1 MLYLG
6 HPSTGLFIC
15 NISMFQVYPN
25 VSDNRQAAL
34 PPGSFLTCSADDTV
48 RVWNIE
54 EGENQDSLIQVSEV
68 STFVYIVWFVSF
80 NNF

>member
-1 MLYLG
+1 MTRFDLLKSDFS
-6 HPSTGLFIC
+6 P
-15 NISMFQVYPN
+15 QVYPN

-54 EGENQDSLIQVSEV
+54 EGENHMSNRNNHG
-68 STFVYIVWFVSF
+68 SF
-80 NNF
+80 TNVKTD

>member
-1 MLYLG
+1 
-6 HPSTGLFIC
+6 
-15 NISMFQVYPN
+15 MFQAYPN

-68 STFVYIVWFVSF
+68 CTIVYIVWFVSF

>member
-1 MLYLG
+1 MHLSARATYLHPYGEVLLYLEQ
-6 HPSTGLFIC
+6 SLT
-15 NISMFQVYPN
+15 MFDVVTFDFSLQVYPN

-54 EGENQDSLIQVSEV
+54 EGENRC
-68 STFVYIVWFVSF
+68 STG
-80 NNF
+80 

>member
-1 MLYLG
+1 
-6 HPSTGLFIC
+6 
-15 NISMFQVYPN
+15 MFHLLKFDFSLQVYPN

-54 EGENQDSLIQVSEV
+54 EGENQC
-68 STFVYIVWFVSF
+68 STGLVM
-80 NNF
+80 